1 MNNILI
7 AIDPGLAHTG
17 IVACTAKNILSPEY
31 SETITTPATK
41 GIDALHDRV
50 ATIADLLVIEAGR
63 IKDELNAKRTRCVV
77 LTTLFVR
84 GKANQNS
91 NGLHKSMGVAV
102 GVASALFN
110 SYDVVRDQT
119 IIAELRWR
127 GYDVPKDKKGEGKKV
142 KTPFVRSLGW
152 KDCPNG
158 HVADAWL
165 AVLWMSQLF
174 PHQLKEM

>member
-1 MNNILI
+1 MNNIII

-50 ATIADLLVIEAGR
+50 ATIADQLVMEAGR
-63 IKDELNAKRTRCVV
+63 IKSELHAKRTRCTV
-77 LTTLFVR
+77 LTMIPVFGNHNRNTN
-84 GKANQNS
+84 GADKA
-91 NGLHKSMGVAV
+91 MGACI
-102 GVASALFN
+102 GVASSLFN
-110 SYDVVRDQT
+110 SYDVVRDKV
-119 IIAELRWR
+119 ILGELRQR
-127 GYDVPKDKKGEGKKV
+127 GYDIPKSKKGAGKKV

-152 KDCPNG
+152 EDCPNG
-158 HVADAWL
+158 HIADAWL

-174 PHQLKEM
+174 PHQLR